1 MKFIAAIV
9 IIALSVPAAS
19 ARPYDEIMEDA
30 RAAFEADDFKT
41 AAERLDEAQIARP
54 YSLFLTR
61 NRVLARI
68 LDGRMGEA
76 IALAREIADR
86 GLILETPPNEAFDR
100 MRAEPAYA
108 TVDAQMSENAKP
120 KGAAQIY
127 ADYVQPDLLPE
138 AISSAG
144 KKMLIGSVRTGEIF
158 SAGATLAPLAR
169 LNGGVFDIE
178 QRTSIVFVAVNSQLA
193 FERRGDAPPFAMVAE
208 LDPQT
213 GSEIARHA
221 PGPGPSLIGD
231 IEVAKDGRIFASDSL
246 TPRIIIFDHAGPTK
260 ISRMAGRELTD
271 PRFVNLQGL
280 ALDEKRGRLFVADYL
295 AGLFVIDIATGK
307 VEPIANPTR
316 AHLGGV
322 DGLYYYDGDLIG
334 VQNGTAPQRIIRI
347 DLDRRGTTAKSLSVL
362 QQALPEWREPTHG
375 AVIGKDF
382 VYIATSN
389 WPAYDDDGN
398 LRDGAGLEPLRLMSV
413 DLD

>member
-127 ADYVQPDLLPE
+127 ADYVQPDLLP
-138 AISSAG
+138 
-144 KKMLIGSVRTGEIF
+144 
-158 SAGATLAPLAR
+158 
-169 LNGGVFDIE
+169 
-178 QRTSIVFVAVNSQLA
+178 
-193 FERRGDAPPFAMVAE
+193 
-208 LDPQT
+208 
-213 GSEIARHA
+213 
-221 PGPGPSLIGD
+221 
-231 IEVAKDGRIFASDSL
+231 
-246 TPRIIIFDHAGPTK
+246 
-260 ISRMAGRELTD
+260 
-271 PRFVNLQGL
+271 
-280 ALDEKRGRLFVADYL
+280 
-295 AGLFVIDIATGK
+295 
-307 VEPIANPTR
+307 
-316 AHLGGV
+316 
-322 DGLYYYDGDLIG
+322 
-334 VQNGTAPQRIIRI
+334 
-347 DLDRRGTTAKSLSVL
+347 
-362 QQALPEWREPTHG
+362 
-375 AVIGKDF
+375 
-382 VYIATSN
+382 
-389 WPAYDDDGN
+389 
-398 LRDGAGLEPLRLMSV
+398 
-413 DLD
+413 

>member
-1 MKFIAAIV
+1 
-9 IIALSVPAAS
+9 
-19 ARPYDEIMEDA
+19 
-30 RAAFEADDFKT
+30 
-41 AAERLDEAQIARP
+41 
-54 YSLFLTR
+54 
-61 NRVLARI
+61 
-68 LDGRMGEA
+68 MGEA

-213 GSEIARHA
+213 GSEIARNA

-280 ALDEKRGRLFVADYL
+280 ALDEKRGRLF
-295 AGLFVIDIATGK
+295 DI
-307 VEPIANPTR
+307 PIALTYEISATLFDR
-316 AHLGGV
+316 TFF
-322 DGLYYYDGDLIG
+322 
-334 VQNGTAPQRIIRI
+334 QNQNSGKALFFFDSSLLTAYASRSEEH
-347 DLDRRGTTAKSLSVL
+347 TSEL
-362 QQALPEWREPTHG
+362 QSQ
-375 AVIGKDF
+375 
-382 VYIATSN
+382 SN
-389 WPAYDDDGN
+389 
-398 LRDGAGLEPLRLMSV
+398 L
-413 DLD
+413 